1 MAFSELIGNIE
12 DIIIAS
18 ENSPV
23 FMMKDLRKQYQN
35 ILRKHGATAESIEC
49 VNVTRLKEAILA
61 EMPDLFEKKK
71 GKFTILTSSKPLG
84 NVIFEASKTS
94 PRTEGSIIYSAAKI
108 IRKHMFEQ
116 DEIFDGDVSKERQI
130 KSVSRHLLLLLGLIL
145 EESKNR
151 EESKMT
157 ADLSLQLAHN

>member
-1 MAFSELIGNIE
+1 MIGNIE
-12 DIIIAS
+12 AS

-94 PRTEGSIIYSAAKI
+94 PRIEGSIIYTNEMIEMRPLVEKLSTVT
-108 IRKHMFEQ
+108 RF
-116 DEIFDGDVSKERQI
+116 RT
-130 KSVSRHLLLLLGLIL
+130 RHYFCLL
-145 EESKNR
+145 
-151 EESKMT
+151 
-157 ADLSLQLAHN
+157 